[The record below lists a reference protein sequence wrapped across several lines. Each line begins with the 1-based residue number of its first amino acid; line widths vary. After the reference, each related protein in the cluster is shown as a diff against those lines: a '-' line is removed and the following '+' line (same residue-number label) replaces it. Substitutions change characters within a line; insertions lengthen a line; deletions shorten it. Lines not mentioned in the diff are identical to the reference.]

1 MNNQIE
7 FAVWGKYALFS
18 DPINKMGGEKL
29 TYQVPTYE
37 ALKGITSSIYWKP
50 TFTWFID
57 RLRIIKPIHS
67 QSKGMRPIRYNS
79 SKSDLSIY
87 TYLCDVFYQVQ
98 AHFEWNE
105 NRPEL
110 KEDRNEKKHLSIAQ
124 RSIEKGGRRDIFLG
138 TRECQGYVKPCTFG
152 EGEGFYD
159 EYGEIPL
166 GVMVH
171 GITYPDENANHQMKI
186 NLWSPIMRNGII
198 EFLRPEDCK
207 IQKNLRAYEP
217 KSFILNENISEI
229 K

>member
-37 ALKGITSSIYWKP
+37 AIKGITSSIYWKP
-50 TFTWFID
+50 TFIWVID
-57 RLRIIKPIHS
+57 RLRIMKPIHS

-79 SKSDLSIY
+79 NKNDLSIY
-87 TYLCDVFYQVQ
+87 TYLCDVYYQVQ

-110 KEDRNEKKHLSIAQ
+110 KEDRKEKKHLSIAQ
-124 RSIEKGGRRDIFLG
+124 RSIERGGRRDIFLG
-138 TRECQGYVKPCTFG
+138 TRECQGYVEPCTFG
-152 EGEGFYD
+152 EGKGFYD

-171 GITYPDENANHQMKI
+171 GITYPDENANHQLKI
-186 NLWSPIMRNGII
+186 NLWSPIMKNGII

-207 IQKNLRAYEP
+207 IQKILRVYKP
-217 KSFILNENISEI
+217 KSFILDENISGI